1 MQQRIIGITGG
12 IATGKTTVS
21 DYLHL
26 KYGLPILDAD
36 IYARQALTGDR
47 LEQLRDRYG
56 EQVFDYSNNA
66 EGILDRQKLG
76 AIIFADA
83 AERLWLESLIHPYV
97 QETLIHEAQKL
108 APATVVMVIP
118 LLFETGMQNLVTEIW
133 AIACDPK
140 VQLQRLMQRNH
151 LTKSEA
157 LQRINSQKP
166 QVEKLLLADA
176 IIVNNQ
182 ANYQTHRQAADADDL
197 LHLYSQIDQAFL
209 APTTK

>member
-1 MQQRIIGITGG
+1 MQQRIIGLTGG

-26 KYGLPILDAD
+26 TYGLPILDAD

-47 LEQLRDRYG
+47 LQQLRDRYG
-56 EQVFDYSNNA
+56 DQIFDPLGN
-66 EGILDRQKLG
+66 LDRAQLG
-76 AIIFADA
+76 AIVFADA

-97 QETLIHEAQKL
+97 KETLIDEAQKL

-118 LLFETGMQNLVTEIW
+118 LLFEAGMQNLVTEIW

-140 VQLQRLMQRNH
+140 LQLKRLMQRNH

-166 QVEKLLLADA
+166 QVEKLVLADV

-182 ANYQTHRQAADADDL
+182 VYKQAAHPDDL
-197 LHLYSQIDQAFL
+197 CHLYTQIDQAFL
-209 APTTK
+209 APPLKSSPE

>member
-26 KYGLPILDAD
+26 KHGLPILDAD

-56 EQVFDYSNNA
+56 DQVFDYSSNLEPTLN
-66 EGILDRQKLG
+66 RQKLG
-76 AIIFADA
+76 AIVFANAD
-83 AERLWLESLIHPYV
+83 ERKWLEALIHPYV
-97 QETLIHEAQKL
+97 QATLTREAQKL

-118 LLFETGMQNLVTEIW
+118 LLFEAGMQHLVTEIW

-140 VQLQRLMQRNH
+140 LQLKRLMQRNH
-151 LTKSEA
+151 LTESEA

-166 QVEKLLLADA
+166 QVEKLPLADV
-176 IIVNNQ
+176 IIVNSQ
-182 ANYQTHRQAADADDL
+182 ANSDRADDL
-197 LHLYSQIDQAFL
+197 WHLHAQIDQAIA
-209 APTTK
+209 APPSFA

>member
-26 KYGLPILDAD
+26 KHGLPILDAD

-56 EQVFDYSNNA
+56 EQIFDYSNNT

-97 QETLIHEAQKL
+97 QETLIYEAQKL

-118 LLFETGMQNLVTEIW
+118 LLFEAGMQNLVTEIW
-133 AIACDPK
+133 AIACDPNL
-140 VQLQRLMQRNH
+140 QLQRLMQRNH
-151 LTKSEA
+151 LTKAAA

-166 QVEKLLLADA
+166 QREKLILADV

-182 ANYQTHRQAADADDL
+182 DHQQAADADDL
-197 LHLYSQIDQAFL
+197 SHLYSQIDQAFL
-209 APTTK
+209 APTAK

>member
-26 KYGLPILDAD
+26 KHGLPILDAD
-36 IYARQALTGDR
+36 VYARQALTGDR

-56 EQVFDYSNNA
+56 DQVFDYSSNLEPTLN
-66 EGILDRQKLG
+66 RQKLG
-76 AIIFADA
+76 AIVFANAD
-83 AERLWLESLIHPYV
+83 ERKWLEALIHPYV
-97 QETLIHEAQKL
+97 QAILTREAQKL

-118 LLFETGMQNLVTEIW
+118 LLFEAGMQNLVTEIW

-140 VQLQRLMQRNH
+140 LQLKRLMQRNH
-151 LTKSEA
+151 LTESEA

-166 QVEKLLLADA
+166 QVEKLLLADV
-176 IIVNNQ
+176 IIVNSQ
-182 ANYQTHRQAADADDL
+182 ANSDRADDL
-197 LHLYSQIDQAFL
+197 WHLHAQIDQAISAPPSL
-209 APTTK
+209 A

>member
-26 KYGLPILDAD
+26 KHGLPILDAD
-36 IYARQALTGDR
+36 VYARQALTGDR

-56 EQVFDYSNNA
+56 DQVFDYSSNLEPTLN
-66 EGILDRQKLG
+66 RQKLG
-76 AIIFADA
+76 AIVFANAD
-83 AERLWLESLIHPYV
+83 ERKWLEALIHPYV
-97 QETLIHEAQKL
+97 QAILTREAQKL
-108 APATVVMVIP
+108 APDTVVMVIP
-118 LLFETGMQNLVTEIW
+118 LLFEAGMQNLVTEIW

-140 VQLQRLMQRNH
+140 LQLKRLMQRNH

-166 QVEKLLLADA
+166 QLEKLLLADV
-176 IIVNNQ
+176 IIVNSQ
-182 ANYQTHRQAADADDL
+182 ANSDRADDL
-197 LHLYSQIDQAFL
+197 WHLHAQIDQAISAPPSL
-209 APTTK
+209 A